1 VKHLSDLA
9 SVLVAQ
15 APRQQASN
23 VLSFLVNRARASGGA
38 LLTFRDQS
46 LVLFCSTPD
55 LQAASVV
62 RAWGA
67 WDTHRQRIESGETI
81 QTPDQVLAPLK
92 DDGALVGLLHLDAPQ
107 GFDSSLLSTF
117 GLVLA
122 KAVQSDLTADRSV
135 AVAEI
140 VDVPEQSKDRLAAVD
155 AILEALPG
163 GERRHGLRGNADFL
177 AVEGAAAGAR
187 LALSRRERAETHHRH
202 PVSLGHAR
210 HDRIEYRVHGLAR
223 ARLAQVAGPRGRFDE
238 ISLGD
243 GSHGFVISPSR
254 ERGSMII
261 TSSREDNEE
270 KVRECMRVSAFPK
283 EAR

>member
-1 VKHLSDLA
+1 MKHLSDLA

-23 VLSFLVNRARASGGA
+23 VLAFLVNRARASGGA

-67 WDTHRQRIESGETI
+67 WDSHRQRIETGETI

-107 GFDSSLLSTF
+107 GFDASLLSTF

-122 KAVQSDLTADRSV
+122 KAVQSDLSADRSL

-140 VDVPEQSKDRLAAVD
+140 VDVPEQSRDRLVSLLHRNEWNIARVARVMGVTRRTIYLRLKRYGIDRQVVPRSNTSRQPRPAAV
-155 AILEALPG
+155 
-163 GERRHGLRGNADFL
+163 
-177 AVEGAAAGAR
+177 
-187 LALSRRERAETHHRH
+187 
-202 PVSLGHAR
+202 
-210 HDRIEYRVHGLAR
+210 
-223 ARLAQVAGPRGRFDE
+223 
-238 ISLGD
+238 
-243 GSHGFVISPSR
+243 
-254 ERGSMII
+254 
-261 TSSREDNEE
+261 
-270 KVRECMRVSAFPK
+270 
-283 EAR
+283 

>member
-23 VLSFLVNRARASGGA
+23 VLAFLVNRARASGGA

-67 WDTHRQRIESGETI
+67 WDSHRQRIETGETI

-107 GFDSSLLSTF
+107 GFDASLLSTF

-122 KAVQSDLTADRSV
+122 KAVQSDLTADRSL

-140 VDVPEQSKDRLAAVD
+140 VDVPEQSRDRL
-155 AILEALPG
+155 
-163 GERRHGLRGNADFL
+163 
-177 AVEGAAAGAR
+177 
-187 LALSRRERAETHHRH
+187 
-202 PVSLGHAR
+202 VSLLHRNEWNIAR
-210 HDRIEYRVHGLAR
+210 VARVMGVTRRTIYLRLKRYGIDRQVVPRSNTAR
-223 ARLAQVAGPRGRFDE
+223 QPRTA
-238 ISLGD
+238 
-243 GSHGFVISPSR
+243 V
-254 ERGSMII
+254 
-261 TSSREDNEE
+261 
-270 KVRECMRVSAFPK
+270 
-283 EAR
+283 

>member
-1 VKHLSDLA
+1 MTWGFPGSKFTPVRHLSDLA

-38 LLTFRDQS
+38 LLTFREQS

-67 WDTHRQRIESGETI
+67 WDAHRKRIESGETI

-122 KAVQSDLTADRSV
+122 KAVQTDLTADRAISV
-135 AVAEI
+135 ADI
-140 VDVPEQSKDRLAAVD
+140 VDVPEQSRDRL
-155 AILEALPG
+155 
-163 GERRHGLRGNADFL
+163 
-177 AVEGAAAGAR
+177 
-187 LALSRRERAETHHRH
+187 
-202 PVSLGHAR
+202 VSLLHRNEWNIAR
-210 HDRIEYRVHGLAR
+210 VARVMGVTRRTIYLRLKRYGIDR
-223 ARLAQVAGPRGRFDE
+223 QVVPR
-238 ISLGD
+238 SNT
-243 GSHGFVISPSR
+243 SR
-254 ERGSMII
+254 QPR
-261 TSSREDNEE
+261 TA
-270 KVRECMRVSAFPK
+270 VV
-283 EAR
+283 

>member
-1 VKHLSDLA
+1 LTWGCGSSKFTPVKHLSDLA

-15 APRQQASN
+15 APRQHASN

-67 WDTHRQRIESGETI
+67 WDAHRQRIESGETI

-122 KAVQSDLTADRSV
+122 KAVQTDLTADRGL

-140 VDVPEQSKDRLAAVD
+140 VDVPEQSKDRL
-155 AILEALPG
+155 
-163 GERRHGLRGNADFL
+163 
-177 AVEGAAAGAR
+177 
-187 LALSRRERAETHHRH
+187 
-202 PVSLGHAR
+202 VSLLHRNEWNIAR
-210 HDRIEYRVHGLAR
+210 VARVMGVTRRTIYLRLKRYGIDR
-223 ARLAQVAGPRGRFDE
+223 QVVPR
-238 ISLGD
+238 SNT
-243 GSHGFVISPSR
+243 SR
-254 ERGSMII
+254 QPR
-261 TSSREDNEE
+261 TAT
-270 KVRECMRVSAFPK
+270 V
-283 EAR
+283 

>member
-1 VKHLSDLA
+1 MTWGSRGSKFTPVKHLSDLA

-23 VLSFLVNRARASGGA
+23 VLAFLVNRARASGGA

-67 WDTHRQRIESGETI
+67 WDSHRQRIETGETI

-107 GFDSSLLSTF
+107 GFDASLLSTF

-122 KAVQSDLTADRSV
+122 KAVQSDLTADRSL

-140 VDVPEQSKDRLAAVD
+140 VDVPEQSRDRL
-155 AILEALPG
+155 
-163 GERRHGLRGNADFL
+163 
-177 AVEGAAAGAR
+177 
-187 LALSRRERAETHHRH
+187 
-202 PVSLGHAR
+202 VSLLHRNEWNIAR
-210 HDRIEYRVHGLAR
+210 VARVMGVTRRTIYLRLKRYGIDRQVVPRSNTAR
-223 ARLAQVAGPRGRFDE
+223 QPRTA
-238 ISLGD
+238 
-243 GSHGFVISPSR
+243 V
-254 ERGSMII
+254 
-261 TSSREDNEE
+261 
-270 KVRECMRVSAFPK
+270 
-283 EAR
+283 

>member
-23 VLSFLVNRARASGGA
+23 VLAFLVNRARASGGA

-67 WDTHRQRIESGETI
+67 WDSHRQRIETGETI

-107 GFDSSLLSTF
+107 GFDASLLSTF

-122 KAVQSDLTADRSV
+122 KAVQSDLSADRSL

-140 VDVPEQSKDRLAAVD
+140 VDVPEQSRDRLVSLLHRNEWNIARVARVMGVTRRTIYLRLKRYGIDRQVVPRSNTSRQPRPAAV
-155 AILEALPG
+155 
-163 GERRHGLRGNADFL
+163 
-177 AVEGAAAGAR
+177 
-187 LALSRRERAETHHRH
+187 
-202 PVSLGHAR
+202 
-210 HDRIEYRVHGLAR
+210 
-223 ARLAQVAGPRGRFDE
+223 
-238 ISLGD
+238 
-243 GSHGFVISPSR
+243 
-254 ERGSMII
+254 
-261 TSSREDNEE
+261 
-270 KVRECMRVSAFPK
+270 
-283 EAR
+283 

>member
-1 VKHLSDLA
+1 MTGGFRGSKFTPVKHLSDLA

-23 VLSFLVNRARASGGA
+23 VLAFLVNRARASGGA

-67 WDTHRQRIESGETI
+67 WDAHRQRIETGETI

-122 KAVQSDLTADRSV
+122 KAVQSDLTADRAL

-140 VDVPEQSKDRLAAVD
+140 VDVPEQSRDRLVSLLHRNEWNIARVARVMGVTRRTIYLRLKRYGIDRQVVPRSNTSRQPRTAAV
-155 AILEALPG
+155 
-163 GERRHGLRGNADFL
+163 
-177 AVEGAAAGAR
+177 
-187 LALSRRERAETHHRH
+187 
-202 PVSLGHAR
+202 
-210 HDRIEYRVHGLAR
+210 
-223 ARLAQVAGPRGRFDE
+223 
-238 ISLGD
+238 
-243 GSHGFVISPSR
+243 
-254 ERGSMII
+254 
-261 TSSREDNEE
+261 
-270 KVRECMRVSAFPK
+270 
-283 EAR
+283 

>member
-1 VKHLSDLA
+1 LTGGFRGSKFTPVKHLSDLA

-23 VLSFLVNRARASGGA
+23 VLAFLVNRARASGGA

-67 WDTHRQRIESGETI
+67 WDTHRQRIETGETI

-122 KAVQSDLTADRSV
+122 KAVQSDLTADRAL

-140 VDVPEQSKDRLAAVD
+140 VDVPEQSRDRLVSLLHRNEWNIARVARVMGVTRRTIYLRLKRYGIDRQVVPRSNTSRQPRTAAV
-155 AILEALPG
+155 
-163 GERRHGLRGNADFL
+163 
-177 AVEGAAAGAR
+177 
-187 LALSRRERAETHHRH
+187 
-202 PVSLGHAR
+202 
-210 HDRIEYRVHGLAR
+210 
-223 ARLAQVAGPRGRFDE
+223 
-238 ISLGD
+238 
-243 GSHGFVISPSR
+243 
-254 ERGSMII
+254 
-261 TSSREDNEE
+261 
-270 KVRECMRVSAFPK
+270 
-283 EAR
+283 

>member
-1 VKHLSDLA
+1 MTWGVRGSKFTPVKHLSDLA

-23 VLSFLVNRARASGGA
+23 VLAFLVNRARASGGA

-67 WDTHRQRIESGETI
+67 WDAHRQRIESGETI

-107 GFDSSLLSTF
+107 GFDSSLLYTF

-122 KAVQSDLTADRSV
+122 KAVQSDLTADRAL

-140 VDVPEQSKDRLAAVD
+140 VDVPEQSRDRLVSLLHRNEWNIARVARVMGVTRRTIYLRLKRYGIDRQVVPRSNTSRQPRTAAV
-155 AILEALPG
+155 
-163 GERRHGLRGNADFL
+163 
-177 AVEGAAAGAR
+177 
-187 LALSRRERAETHHRH
+187 
-202 PVSLGHAR
+202 
-210 HDRIEYRVHGLAR
+210 
-223 ARLAQVAGPRGRFDE
+223 
-238 ISLGD
+238 
-243 GSHGFVISPSR
+243 
-254 ERGSMII
+254 
-261 TSSREDNEE
+261 
-270 KVRECMRVSAFPK
+270 
-283 EAR
+283 

>member
-1 VKHLSDLA
+1 MGGLTFGFRYSKFTPVKHLSDLA

-67 WDTHRQRIESGETI
+67 WDAHRQRIESGETI

-92 DDGALVGLLHLDAPQ
+92 DDGVLVGLLHLDAPQ

-117 GLVLA
+117 GLVLG
-122 KAVQSDLTADRSV
+122 KAVQSDSTADRSL

-140 VDVPEQSKDRLAAVD
+140 VDVPEQSRDRLVSLLHRNEWNIARVARVMGVTRRTIYLRLKRYGIDRQVVPRSNTSRQPRTAAV
-155 AILEALPG
+155 
-163 GERRHGLRGNADFL
+163 
-177 AVEGAAAGAR
+177 
-187 LALSRRERAETHHRH
+187 
-202 PVSLGHAR
+202 
-210 HDRIEYRVHGLAR
+210 
-223 ARLAQVAGPRGRFDE
+223 
-238 ISLGD
+238 
-243 GSHGFVISPSR
+243 
-254 ERGSMII
+254 
-261 TSSREDNEE
+261 
-270 KVRECMRVSAFPK
+270 
-283 EAR
+283 